1 MAGDAGDV
9 AEYNRRMRTTTADPM
24 RAVLVAALALPLGA
38 CSLPYVPPFTSP
50 PPAAVAHLSD
60 SAGRVVGNA
69 VFLQDG
75 GSVRILLDVVGVAP
89 GSHAVHIHE
98 VGECDVPA
106 FESAGAHFNPDK
118 RQHGTGSGRG
128 PHAGDLP
135 NIFVDATGKGHLEF
149 TAKRVTLEK
158 GSHSLFGSK
167 GTALVLHA
175 DADDMRSQP
184 DGDSRGRLACGV
196 IVRAQ

>member
-1 MAGDAGDV
+1 
-9 AEYNRRMRTTTADPM
+9 MRATTADSV
-24 RAVLVAALALPLGA
+24 RAVLIAALSLLLGA

-50 PPAAVAHLSD
+50 PPAAVAHLAD
-60 SAGRVVGNA
+60 AAGRVVGNA

-75 GSVRILLDVVGVAP
+75 GSVRVLLDVFGVAP
-89 GSHAVHIHE
+89 GSKAVHIHE
-98 VGECDVPA
+98 VGQCDAPS

-118 RQHGTGSGRG
+118 KQHGTGSPRG

-135 NIFVDATGKGHLEF
+135 NVFVEATGKGHLEF
-149 TAKRVTLEK
+149 TAKRVTLKK
-158 GSHSLFGSK
+158 GAHSLLGGK

-175 DADDMRSQP
+175 DADDMRTDP
-184 DGDSRGRLACGV
+184 DGDSKDRLACGV